1 DTAATI
7 RGCIQALQ
15 AESPRIPSYAGL
27 AERLRALAAALPEAR
42 WPQPEILDE
51 EPEAIVAPLV
61 ETPVELTDMDL
72 SRFLVESMAAD
83 EGETRAEATGESPA
97 ADPVGNAAPRAPE
110 WSLDD
115 AQAAF
120 EPEVASFDAPSV
132 EAPAASDE
140 AFEIAAELSG
150 DAVVS
155 DAAGSAAWQL
165 SDAPLADA
173 GIEAT
178 QAGPVEEAAATSGWT
193 VEAMQLEEAVA
204 EPVQEPVAIEAT
216 SSDWSVEPVETAGL
230 SGEIAASADTASVED
245 LAANAPSFEEQVG
258 VESFEATPVEAVEA
272 APVEQTVEET
282 TEETV
287 AEDQAREPV
296 AEAPVAGEQPVEEV
310 VAEAPAAFAE
320 EEVAEAQPVEAAV
333 EAPQPEVAAPAAEL
347 PMLDFNELDRDL
359 VDIFVEEGGDLLDHV
374 DALLVELR
382 ADSTAREPIIG
393 LQRDLHT
400 LKGGARMAG
409 IATIGDLGH
418 VIESLLEAAAEHRT
432 DLDRNDVQLLERGF
446 DTLHQ
451 LLVQTRAHRATAMPD
466 ALIAAFEAR

>member
-1 DTAATI
+1 
-7 RGCIQALQ
+7 
-15 AESPRIPSYAGL
+15 
-27 AERLRALAAALPEAR
+27 
-42 WPQPEILDE
+42 
-51 EPEAIVAPLV
+51 
-61 ETPVELTDMDL
+61 
-72 SRFLVESMAAD
+72 
-83 EGETRAEATGESPA
+83 
-97 ADPVGNAAPRAPE
+97 PVGNAAPQAPE

-155 DAAGSAAWQL
+155 DAAGSDAWQL

-245 LAANAPSFEEQVG
+245 VAANAPSFGDQVE

-282 TEETV
+282 VEETV

-320 EEVAEAQPVEAAV
+320 EEVAEAQPVEAAD
-333 EAPQPEVAAPAAEL
+333 EAPQPEVVAPAAAAPAAEL
-347 PMLDFNELDRDL
+347 PMLDFN
-359 VDIFVEEGGDLLDHV
+359 
-374 DALLVELR
+374 ELR

-451 LLVQTRAHRATAMPD
+451 LLVQTRAHRAT
-466 ALIAAFEAR
+466 